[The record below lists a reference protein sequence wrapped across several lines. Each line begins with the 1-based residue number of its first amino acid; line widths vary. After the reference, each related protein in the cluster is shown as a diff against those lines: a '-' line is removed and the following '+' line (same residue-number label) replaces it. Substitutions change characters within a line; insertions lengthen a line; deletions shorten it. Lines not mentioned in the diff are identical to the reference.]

1 MSFPLQ
7 ELFIKICGITNLT
20 DAELACSL
28 GANAIGFNFTLSNER
43 YITPDLAAS
52 ICKKLPEYISKI
64 GVFENVSQRS
74 IQNILKTVPLSAIQ
88 LQGNYGSDDLIGY
101 ETSVIK
107 TFILDPLFDVE
118 VMRNYLVDA
127 FLLGSKNEDQIGLR
141 PREYHWDIALKA
153 KEYGR
158 IILSSGLNA
167 ENVEDAIRFVQ
178 PYGVDVCAGVE
189 TKTGTKDPT
198 KMRDFISRARNAS
211 QAYNTDVED
220 ERTF

>member
-7 ELFIKICGITNLT
+7 ELFIKICGITNLA
-20 DAELACSL
+20 DAEIACSL
-28 GANAIGFNFTLSNER
+28 GANAIGFNFTKSNER
-43 YITPDLAAS
+43 YITPELAAS
-52 ICKKLPEYISKI
+52 ISAKLPEYISKI
-64 GVFENVSQRS
+64 GVFENVDYRS
-74 IQNILKTVPLSAIQ
+74 IQNILKLVPLSAVQ

-107 TFILDPLFDVE
+107 AFLLDQLFDVE
-118 VMRNYLVDA
+118 VLRNYLVDA

-158 IILSSGLNA
+158 IILSGELNP

-178 PYGVDVCAGVE
+178 PYGIDVCVGVE
-189 TKTGTKDPT
+189 MKIGKKDPT
-198 KMRDFISRARNAS
+198 KMRDFISRARNIILLHNLDS
-211 QAYNTDVED
+211 EDVD
-220 ERTF
+220 D